1 MLMKALRIGLGQ
13 VIVAGDLLTR
23 PPRRKRTAEAR
34 YGASGVPPEGS

>member
-23 PPRRKRTAEAR
+23 PPQRKRTAGPRPKWTAQPA
-34 YGASGVPPEGS
+34 G